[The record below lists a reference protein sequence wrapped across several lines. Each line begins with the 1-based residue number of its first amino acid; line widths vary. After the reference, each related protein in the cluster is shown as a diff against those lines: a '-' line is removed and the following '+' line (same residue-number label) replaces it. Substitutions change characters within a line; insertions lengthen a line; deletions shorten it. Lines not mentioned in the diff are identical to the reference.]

1 MERKTIGAFIAVL
14 RKARG
19 LTQRQLAEMLN
30 VSDKT
35 VSRWER
41 DEGCPD
47 LSLIPVLAEIF
58 SVSCDEL
65 LRGERIPQEDR
76 EKAGERGRDR
86 TERQRRHLLTA
97 SFNRFK
103 NRSYVAMALAV
114 GGLTAAM
121 VANFGFYRGRLG
133 FFLGLPFFLAA
144 VFCQMIFRNN
154 ALGTVAELEE
164 EESLGRFRLRVLH
177 ITEFCLGLDLVLFSA
192 TLPLGTLSQ
201 ANAGMAG
208 ADWLRYGG
216 ACGAAAALALCVGC
230 YFINFWVRGKEG
242 YSQGEKADRVY
253 RENHRLKG
261 RLGLV
266 FAALLLVTGLAH
278 LSLTRIW
285 GPGAV
290 MESTEFEDLN
300 SFVRFMEEKGMPLEN
315 NHYNDNAR
323 YYDEEGNEISFLEAS
338 RRYLTDENCKVFM
351 EYVLND
357 LTVCS
362 VQASFRGDELLEL
375 KAFTCDYEEL
385 QQARAVVRQRNGIFA
400 AVYVLELLAAT
411 AVYFKMRAK

>member
-97 SFNRFK
+97 SFKRFK

-266 FAALLLVTGLAH
+266 FAALLLVTGFAH
-278 LSLTRIW
+278 LSLTQIW
-285 GPGAV
+285 GPGTI
-290 MESTEFEDLN
+290 MEGIEFDDLN
-300 SFVRFMEEKGMPLEN
+300 SFAEFMEKEEGMPL
-315 NHYNDNAR
+315 HDYDYNAKF
-323 YYDEEGNEISFLEAS
+323 YDEQGKEISSQEAN
-338 RRYLTDENCKVFM
+338 RKYLTDGNGKVIL
-351 EYVLND
+351 EYVQNNR
-357 LTVCS
+357 TICS

-375 KAFTCDYEEL
+375 RAFTYEEL
-385 QQARAVVRQRNGIFA
+385 DRARAIVRQRNGIFA
-400 AVYVLELLAAT
+400 AAYVMELLTVT
-411 AVYFKMRAK
+411 AVYFKKRVK

>member
-14 RKARG
+14 RKAQG
-19 LTQRQLAEMLN
+19 LTQRQLAEKLN

-41 DEGCPD
+41 DEGYPD
-47 LSLIPVLAEIF
+47 LALIPILAEIF

-65 LRGERIPQEDR
+65 LRGERLPGERSEQDR
-76 EKAGERGRDR
+76 EKDERRS
-86 TERQRRHLLTA
+86 EKQRQYLLA
-97 SFNRFK
+97 SAMSRFR
-103 NRSYVAMALAV
+103 NRSCIAALLALL
-114 GGLTAAM
+114 GLTAAAA
-121 VANFGFYRGRLG
+121 ANFGFGRGRLG
-133 FFLGLPFFLAA
+133 FFLGLSFLLVSAS
-144 VFCQMIFRNN
+144 CQLILGNN
-154 ALGTVAELEE
+154 ARLWAGEAEGKALGA
-164 EESLGRFRLRVLH
+164 FRLRMLH
-177 ITEFCLGLDLVLFSA
+177 ITELCLGADLCMLA
-192 TLPLGTLSQ
+192 ALLPLLSLEQ
-201 ANAGMAG
+201 ADAAISAGS
-208 ADWLRYGG
+208 WLAAGG
-216 ACGAAAALALCVGC
+216 ACAAGALALGC
-230 YFINFWVRGKEG
+230 GVCWFINGRLSKRPEYAVEENA
-242 YSQGEKADRVY
+242 GERY
-253 RENHRLKG
+253 RYNHRLKG
-261 RLGLV
+261 RLGL
-266 FAALLLVTGLAH
+266 ALAVLLVFTGLAH

-300 SFVRFMEEKGMPLEN
+300 SFARFMEEKGMPLEN

-375 KAFTCDYEEL
+375 KAFACDYEQLE
-385 QQARAVVRQRNGIFA
+385 QARAMARRRNGFFA
-400 AVYVLELLAAT
+400 AVYVLELAAVT
-411 AVYFKMRAK
+411 AVYFKKRAK

>member
-230 YFINFWVRGKEG
+230 YFINFWVRGEEG

-266 FAALLLVTGLAH
+266 FAALLLVTGFAH
-278 LSLTRIW
+278 LSLTQIW
-285 GPGAV
+285 GPGTI
-290 MESTEFEDLN
+290 MEGIEFEDLN
-300 SFVRFMEEKGMPLEN
+300 SFAEFMEKEEGMPL
-315 NHYNDNAR
+315 HDYDYNAKF
-323 YYDEEGNEISFLEAS
+323 YDEQGKEISSQEAN
-338 RRYLTDENCKVFM
+338 RKYLTDGNGKVIL
-351 EYVLND
+351 EYVQNNR
-357 LTVCS
+357 TICS
-362 VQASFRGDELLEL
+362 VQVSFRGDELLEL
-375 KAFTCDYEEL
+375 RAFTYEEL
-385 QQARAVVRQRNGIFA
+385 DRARAIVRQRNGIFA
-400 AVYVLELLAAT
+400 AVYVMELLTVT
-411 AVYFKMRAK
+411 AVYFKKRVK

>member
-216 ACGAAAALALCVGC
+216 ACGAAAALALCVGY

-266 FAALLLVTGLAH
+266 FAALLLVTGFAH
-278 LSLTRIW
+278 LSLTQIW
-285 GPGAV
+285 GPGTI
-290 MESTEFEDLN
+290 MEGIEFDDLN
-300 SFVRFMEEKGMPLEN
+300 SFAEFMEKEEGMPL
-315 NHYNDNAR
+315 HDYDYNAKF
-323 YYDEEGNEISFLEAS
+323 YDEQGKEISSQEAN
-338 RRYLTDENCKVFM
+338 RKYLTDGNGKVIL
-351 EYVLND
+351 EYVQNNR
-357 LTVCS
+357 TICS

-375 KAFTCDYEEL
+375 RAFTYEEL
-385 QQARAVVRQRNGIFA
+385 DRARAIVRQRNGIFA
-400 AVYVLELLAAT
+400 AVYVMELLTVT
-411 AVYFKMRAK
+411 AVYFKKRVK

>member
-266 FAALLLVTGLAH
+266 FAALLLVTGFAH
-278 LSLTRIW
+278 LSLTQIW
-285 GPGAV
+285 GPGTI
-290 MESTEFEDLN
+290 MEGIEFDDLN
-300 SFVRFMEEKGMPLEN
+300 SFAEFMEKEEGMPL
-315 NHYNDNAR
+315 HDYDYNAKF
-323 YYDEEGNEISFLEAS
+323 YDEQGKEISSQEAN
-338 RRYLTDENCKVFM
+338 RKNLTDGNGKVIL
-351 EYVLND
+351 EYVQNNR
-357 LTVCS
+357 TICS

-375 KAFTCDYEEL
+375 RAFTYEEL
-385 QQARAVVRQRNGIFA
+385 DRARAIVRQRNGIFA
-400 AVYVLELLAAT
+400 AVYVMELLTVT
-411 AVYFKMRAK
+411 AVYFKKRVK